1 LTFSSSHAPY
11 NRILTWNNP
20 YPLPFLHAQAF
31 VTRLHGAVRA
41 ERPNEERIH
50 DVYQESEEVAK
61 EFNSDPWPKAEAV
74 ASLVQGDRVF
84 LLLYTEMAFQA
95 FFKNKNVKA
104 TMGDRVGSWENYS
117 ALFTALIQDEDGQAM
132 TEAAKAH
139 GAEVMITGKW
149 AFDIIY
155 EFVYQFQEACQYRA
169 SALQS
174 ATNEAELQ
182 TVLEHKD
189 VWTVDK
195 VFNFLHQL
203 VKVSK
208 VREVLESAAL
218 SKGGLDGETVNSGG
232 APVPLVTYP
241 SKLHY
246 LLGYFALVGLNRLEC
261 LLGDFQDALAVA
273 EPVMEESRSGNA
285 GAGLLLS
292 SSIIAQVSLH
302 YHIGLSY
309 LMIRKY
315 QEAIKTFV
323 SVLDVYFKHME
334 SIKQQQRALQQQQ
347 QQQQQGQP
355 VQPPAKNADDLAAG
369 KLVDKVAAMLLIV
382 HHLCPGQHI
391 PENIRGHLMGE
402 KMKDKLRQVQSGDVD
417 AIVTLFV
424 LSAPKFISPATDYE
438 AAVSAMGTAGPGG
451 AGGRGGG
458 GGAGRSGTYGGL
470 QRIVFAEEV
479 RQMLELRKL
488 RDYLRLYS
496 TIGLGKLSAFTG
508 QDPEDIRRELVQYK
522 HKLLQLEASTGS
534 SVQPSLDFHY
544 YLDGDMVH
552 VDAGERENRQ
562 EVSKHFQYQIRKL
575 ENLARTL
582 RR

>member
-1 LTFSSSHAPY
+1 MVL
-11 NRILTWNNP
+11 
-20 YPLPFLHAQAF
+20 PLEKAF

-50 DVYQESEEVAK
+50 EVYQESEEVAK

-174 ATNEAELQ
+174 VTNEAELQ

-208 VREVLESAAL
+208 VREVLEAAAL
-218 SKGGLDGETVNSGG
+218 SKGGPDGEGGSNGG

-246 LLGYFALVGLNRLEC
+246 LLGYFAL
-261 LLGDFQDALAVA
+261 
-273 EPVMEESRSGNA
+273 
-285 GAGLLLS
+285 
-292 SSIIAQVSLH
+292 
-302 YHIGLSY
+302 
-309 LMIRKY
+309 
-315 QEAIKTFV
+315 EAIKTFV
-323 SVLDVYFKHME
+323 SVLDGYFKHME
-334 SIKQQQRALQQQQ
+334 SVKQQQRAQQQQ

-417 AIVTLFV
+417 AIVTL
-424 LSAPKFISPATDYE
+424 
-438 AAVSAMGTAGPGG
+438 
-451 AGGRGGG
+451 
-458 GGAGRSGTYGGL
+458 
-470 QRIVFAEEV
+470 
-479 RQMLELRKL
+479 
-488 RDYLRLYS
+488 
-496 TIGLGKLSAFTG
+496 
-508 QDPEDIRRELVQYK
+508 
-522 HKLLQLEASTGS
+522 
-534 SVQPSLDFHY
+534 
-544 YLDGDMVH
+544 
-552 VDAGERENRQ
+552 Q
-562 EVSKHFQYQIRKL
+562 EVSKHFQHQIRKL
-575 ENLARTL
+575 ETLARTL

>member
-1 LTFSSSHAPY
+1 M
-11 NRILTWNNP
+11 
-20 YPLPFLHAQAF
+20 
-31 VTRLHGAVRA
+31 RA
-41 ERPNEERIH
+41 ERPNEDRIH
-50 DVYQESEEVAK
+50 EIYQESEEVAK

-74 ASLVQGDRVF
+74 AGLVQGDKVF

-104 TMGDRVGSWENYS
+104 TMGDRVGSWQNYS
-117 ALFTALIQDEDGQAM
+117 ALFTALIEDEDGAAM

-174 ATNEAELQ
+174 VTNEAELQ

-208 VREVLESAAL
+208 VREVLEAAR
-218 SKGGLDGETVNSGG
+218 KGGDDGAAASV
-232 APVPLVTYP
+232 VTYP

-273 EPVMEESRSGNA
+273 EPVMEDSRSANA

-292 SSIIAQVSLH
+292 SSIIAQVSLY

-309 LMIRKY
+309 LMVRKY
-315 QEAIKTFV
+315 KEAIKTFV
-323 SVLDVYFKHME
+323 SVLDGFFKYME
-334 SIKQQQRALQQQQ
+334 SVKQQQRAQQQQLQQQGKDPQ
-347 QQQQQGQP
+347 QA
-355 VQPPAKNADDLAAG
+355 AKNADDLAAG

-391 PENIRGHLMGE
+391 PENIRGHLMGD
-402 KMKDKLRQVQSGDVD
+402 KMKDKLRQVQSGDVE

-438 AAVSAMGTAGPGG
+438 AAVAAMAGGGGAG
-451 AGGRGGG
+451 AGGRGAGG
-458 GGAGRSGTYGGL
+458 GRPGTYGGL

-488 RDYLRLYS
+488 RDYLKLYS
-496 TIGLGKLSAFTG
+496 TIGLAKLSAFTG
-508 QDPEDIRRELVQYK
+508 QAPEDIRRELVQYK
-522 HKLLQLEASTGS
+522 HKLLQLDASTGGS
-534 SVQPSLDFHY
+534 GGAHAQSALDFHY

>member
-1 LTFSSSHAPY
+1 
-11 NRILTWNNP
+11 
-20 YPLPFLHAQAF
+20 

-50 DVYQESEEVAK
+50 EVYQESEEVAK

-208 VREVLESAAL
+208 VREVLEAAAL
-218 SKGGLDGETVNSGG
+218 SKGGADGEGGG
-232 APVPLVTYP
+232 AVPVPLVTYP

-285 GAGLLLS
+285 GAGLLSS

-323 SVLDVYFKHME
+323 SVLDGYFKYME
-334 SIKQQQRALQQQQ
+334 SVKQQQRAQ

-355 VQPPAKNADDLAAG
+355 PQPPAKNADDLAAG

-402 KMKDKLRQVQSGDVD
+402 KMKDKLRQVQSGDVE

-438 AAVSAMGTAGPGG
+438 AAVAAMAGQ
-451 AGGRGGG
+451 GGRGGG
-458 GGAGRSGTYGGL
+458 GGGGRSGTYGGL

-534 SVQPSLDFHY
+534 TAQQSLDFHY

>member
-1 LTFSSSHAPY
+1 
-11 NRILTWNNP
+11 
-20 YPLPFLHAQAF
+20 

-41 ERPNEERIH
+41 ERPNEERIQE
-50 DVYQESEEVAK
+50 VYQESEDVAK
-61 EFNSDPWPKAEAV
+61 EFNNDPWPKAEEVSA
-74 ASLVQGDRVF
+74 LVQGDRVF

-95 FFKNKNVKA
+95 FFKNKNMKA
-104 TMGDRVGSWENYS
+104 TMEDRVGSWQNYS
-117 ALFTALIQDEDGQAM
+117 ALFTALIQDEAGDAM
-132 TEAAKAH
+132 TEAARAH

-174 ATNEAELQ
+174 AINESELQ

-208 VREVLESAAL
+208 VREVLEVASL
-218 SKGGLDGETVNSGG
+218 SKGSAEGEGGG
-232 APVPLVTYP
+232 AGAVPLVTYP

-261 LLGDFQDALAVA
+261 LLGDFQNALSVA
-273 EPVMEESRSGNA
+273 EPVMEESRSVHA

-315 QEAIKTFV
+315 HEAIKTFV
-323 SVLDVYFKHME
+323 SVLDVYFKYME
-334 SIKQQQRALQQQQ
+334 SVKQQQRAQQQQ

-355 VQPPAKNADDLAAG
+355 VQPPPKNADDLAAG

-391 PENIRGHLMGE
+391 PENIRGHLTGE
-402 KMKDKLRQVQSGDVD
+402 KMKDKLRHVQSGDVD
-417 AIVTLFV
+417 EIVTLFV
-424 LSAPKFISPATDYE
+424 VSAPKFISPATDYD
-438 AAVSAMGTAGPGG
+438 AAASSMGVGG
-451 AGGRGGG
+451 QVGTGRGGSG
-458 GGAGRSGTYGGL
+458 GRTGTYGGL

-496 TIGLGKLSAFTG
+496 TIGLEKLSAFTG
-508 QDPEDIRRELVQYK
+508 QEPENIRRELVQYK

-534 SVQPSLDFHY
+534 SAQQSLDFHY

-552 VDAGERENRQ
+552 VDAGEHENRQ
-562 EVSKHFQYQIRKL
+562 EVSKHFQHEIRKL

-582 RR
+582 RK